1 MGGCG
6 VKPLALILRS
16 EIRLALHQIG
26 DSTII
31 VLFFVLAA
39 VLFPLGIGPEPKLL
53 PQLAPGVIWIM
64 ALLSAMLSF
73 ERLFTPDYEDGSLE
87 QFAICPVPLEIIAL
101 AKATAHWLVTG
112 LPLIIASP
120 LIATLY
126 RLPDTGYSVL
136 LTTMALGTPAISL
149 IGTAGAAMILGAR
162 RGGVL
167 LSLLVIPLMLPILI
181 FGAAAIDATV
191 NGFPVRQ
198 HLMLMGGFLLGSLV
212 ITPLATAAALRQ
224 SLE

>member
-6 VKPLALILRS
+6 VKTLTLILRS

-26 DSTII
+26 DSAII

-87 QFAICPVPLEIIAL
+87 QLAICAAPLEIIACL
-101 AKATAHWLVTG
+101 LYT
-112 LPLIIASP
+112 SP
-120 LIATLY
+120 SP
-126 RLPDTGYSVL
+126 RD
-136 LTTMALGTPAISL
+136 
-149 IGTAGAAMILGAR
+149 
-162 RGGVL
+162 RG
-167 LSLLVIPLMLPILI
+167 
-181 FGAAAIDATV
+181 
-191 NGFPVRQ
+191 
-198 HLMLMGGFLLGSLV
+198 
-212 ITPLATAAALRQ
+212 
-224 SLE
+224 

>member
-6 VKPLALILRS
+6 VKTLALILRS

-87 QFAICPVPLEIIAL
+87 QFAICPAPLEIIAL
-101 AKATAHWLVTG
+101 GKATAHWLVTG

>member
-1 MGGCG
+1 
-6 VKPLALILRS
+6 VKALTLILRY
-16 EIRLALHQIG
+16 EIRLAMHQVG
-26 DSTII
+26 DSAII

-53 PQLAPGVIWIM
+53 TQLAPGVIWIM
-64 ALLSAMLSF
+64 ALLAAMLSF
-73 ERLFTPDYEDGSLE
+73 ERLFTPDFDDGSLE
-87 QFAICPVPLEIIAL
+87 QLAICPVPLEIIAL

-120 LIATLY
+120 LIAMLY

-136 LTTMALGTPAISL
+136 ITTMALGTPAISL
-149 IGTAGAAMILGAR
+149 IGTAGSALILGAR

-167 LSLLVIPLMLPILI
+167 LSLLVIPLILPILI
-181 FGAAAIDATV
+181 FGSSAIDATV

-198 HLMLMGGFLLGSLV
+198 HLMLMGGFFLGALV

>member
-1 MGGCG
+1 
-6 VKPLALILRS
+6 VKTLTLILRY
-16 EIRLALHQIG
+16 EIRLAMHQVG
-26 DSTII
+26 DSAII

-53 PQLAPGVIWIM
+53 TQLAPGVIWIM
-64 ALLSAMLSF
+64 ALLAAMLSF
-73 ERLFTPDYEDGSLE
+73 ERLFTPDFDDGSLE
-87 QFAICPVPLEIIAL
+87 QLAICPVPLEIIAL

-120 LIATLY
+120 LIAMLY

-136 LTTMALGTPAISL
+136 ITTMALGTPAISL
-149 IGTAGAAMILGAR
+149 IGTAGSALILGAR

-167 LSLLVIPLMLPILI
+167 LSLLVIPLILPILI
-181 FGAAAIDATV
+181 FGSSAIDATV

-198 HLMLMGGFLLGSLV
+198 HLMLMGGFFLGALV

>member
-1 MGGCG
+1 
-6 VKPLALILRS
+6 
-16 EIRLALHQIG
+16 
-26 DSTII
+26 
-31 VLFFVLAA
+31 
-39 VLFPLGIGPEPKLL
+39 
-53 PQLAPGVIWIM
+53 
-64 ALLSAMLSF
+64 
-73 ERLFTPDYEDGSLE
+73 
-87 QFAICPVPLEIIAL
+87 
-101 AKATAHWLVTG
+101 VTG

-120 LIATLY
+120 LIAMLY
-126 RLPDTGYSVL
+126 RLPDTGYNVL
-136 LTTMALGTPAISL
+136 ITTMALGTPAISL

-191 NGFPVRQ
+191 SGFPVRQ

>member
-1 MGGCG
+1 M
-6 VKPLALILRS
+6 KPLALILRS